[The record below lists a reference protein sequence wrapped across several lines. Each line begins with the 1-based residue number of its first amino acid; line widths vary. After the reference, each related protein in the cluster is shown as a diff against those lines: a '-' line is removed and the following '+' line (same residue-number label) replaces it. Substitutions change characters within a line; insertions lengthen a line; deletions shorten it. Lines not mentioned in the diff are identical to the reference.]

1 MRAAGDVSGS
11 AIAERQSP
19 TARKKMTSIAD
30 KIAGAES
37 PLFSFEILPPLRGNS
52 ISRVYDI
59 IDMLMEYGPSHINIT
74 SHPSES
80 VYVAQ
85 ADGSHRKV
93 TTLRRPGTVA
103 IAAAI
108 QGRYGVAAV
117 PHIIC
122 EGFTKDE
129 TEYALLDLNFLGI
142 TNLLLL
148 RGDRKGGISKVG
160 EGQERNEHA
169 TDLQRQVN
177 DFNRGVGIDGT
188 RIEGIDTPFSY
199 GMACYPEKH
208 EEAPNI
214 DIDIAYARMKVE
226 AGARYLVTQM
236 FFDNA
241 KYFNFVERCRKAGID
256 APIVP
261 GIKPITKLRQMTL
274 LPKAFHIDI
283 PEPLARELRGCS
295 TDAQAAA
302 CGVEW
307 AAGQCR
313 ELMDHGVPGLH
324 FYTHYAAESVREVA
338 RRVF

>member
-1 MRAAGDVSGS
+1 MVNIS
-11 AIAERQSP
+11 E
-19 TARKKMTSIAD
+19 
-30 KIAGAES
+30 KIANAQS

-52 ISRVYDI
+52 IYRVYSI
-59 IDMLMEYGPSHINIT
+59 IDKLIEFEPSNINIT
-74 SHPSES
+74 SHHSES

-85 ADGSHRKV
+85 EDGSHKKI

-108 QGRYGVAAV
+108 QNKYGVAAV

-122 EGFTKDE
+122 RGFTKDE

-148 RGDRKGGISKVG
+148 QGDAKSADSQCKDRAVC
-160 EGQERNEHA
+160 NEHA

-177 DFNRGVGIDGT
+177 DFNKGIGIDGT

-208 EEAPNI
+208 EEAPNL
-214 DIDIAYARMKVE
+214 DIDIEYARQKVRN
-226 AGARYLVTQM
+226 GAKYLVTQM
-236 FFDNA
+236 FFDNG
-241 KYFNFVERCRKAGID
+241 KYFDFVERCRKAGID

-261 GIKPITKLRQMTL
+261 GIKPITKTRQMTL
-274 LPKAFHIDI
+274 LPKVFHIDI
-283 PEPLARELRGCS
+283 PEEFAAELRKCQ

-307 AAGQCR
+307 ATRQCQ
-313 ELMDHGVPGLH
+313 ELMRHGVKGLH
-324 FYTHYAAESVREVA
+324 FYTHYASESVREVA
-338 RRVF
+338 KRIF